1 VVTVRRRG
9 AIGRWLRCESKR
21 GDFGGF
27 CGAVEFWVREKKS
40 WGYGGFVLLSQL
52 RQQLRGLPAVPE
64 REFPSGM
71 PLSSIV
77 PALVLQ
83 HGKFLPPQP
92 FLASFNFRNQKS
104 LNFQSATLD
113 ALFACKVSIIGLVQ
127 ASLW

>member
-1 VVTVRRRG
+1 MVRVKEV
-9 AIGRWLRCESKR
+9 IL
-21 GDFGGF
+21 GGF

-52 RQQLRGLPAVPE
+52 RQQQLRGLPAIPE

-83 HGKFLPPQP
+83 
-92 FLASFNFRNQKS
+92 LALQFEFR
-104 LNFQSATLD
+104 
-113 ALFACKVSIIGLVQ
+113 
-127 ASLW
+127 